1 MCSLTKHGKVLVLE
15 FLGTGDHRL
24 SPALFTEIMNQLE
37 VVNSSED
44 VGALVTTN
52 QGKFYCN
59 GLDLE
64 WVNVNTAER
73 GPILYRKFEE
83 LLLAMLNVKVP
94 TVAAICGHAAAG
106 GLALAMAHDYR
117 FMRADRGFLYSGALD
132 VNVAVPS
139 GSLELMASKMTPRVY
154 RDVVLKCMKF
164 TGKMALEN
172 ELVDSLHDDPAQT
185 LEAAIK
191 EAELLA
197 ARNWDK
203 KVYSSIR
210 RTMFSR
216 FVVLSPD
223 FAWIGTTDADNE
235 GWFMVQ

>member
-1 MCSLTKHGKVLVLE
+1 MCSLTKHGRVFVLE

-44 VGALVTTN
+44 AGALVTTN
-52 QGKFYCN
+52 EGKFYCN

-64 WVNVNTAER
+64 WVNGNPEER

-106 GLALAMAHDYR
+106 GLAFAMAHDHR

-139 GSLELMASKMTPRVY
+139 GTLELMASKMTPRVY
-154 RDVVLKCMKF
+154 RDVVLKSMKF
-164 TGKMALEN
+164 TGNMAKEC
-172 ELVDSLHDDPAQT
+172 ELVDGLHPDAAKT
-185 LEAAIK
+185 LEAAIQ
-191 EAELLA
+191 EAQVLA
-197 ARNWDK
+197 DRNWDK
-203 KVYSSIR
+203 NIYSSMR
-210 RTMFSR
+210 RAMFSR
-216 FVVLSPD
+216 VFSIHEGKLRAGIRSEW
-223 FAWIGTTDADNE
+223 FKHIGI
-235 GWFMVQ
+235 